1 MKSAGHLQELGL
13 QEPFMRTTAAQ
24 VSTLLGDLQK
34 GNPALAPVQ
43 RQHVRLWVQLPLKR
57 TAGIDSRRS
66 HLTYYGAKELA
77 ESFRT
82 VRKNTITI
90 AEEVPEEH
98 YSFRPAP
105 TTRTVGELLTHI
117 SLVYTFQYQIHAQ
130 EHRTSLEGFD
140 FPSLMQRLVA
150 EEKIPRSKDQTIEM
164 LRSSGEKWSGWL
176 EGLTESFLSER
187 VEMRAGMTPAAKS
200 RFEMILSV
208 KEHEMHHR
216 GQLMLIERM
225 VGVVPHLTR
234 EMQARMAATPG
245 KS

>member
-1 MKSAGHLQELGL
+1 M
-13 QEPFMRTTAAQ
+13 
-24 VSTLLGDLQK
+24 
-34 GNPALAPVQ
+34 NC
-43 RQHVRLWVQLPLKR
+43 
-57 TAGIDSRRS
+57 
-66 HLTYYGAKELA
+66 YGAKELA

-90 AEEVPEEH
+90 AQELPEEK

-105 TTRTVGELLTHI
+105 NTRTVGELLAHI
-117 SLVYTFQYQIHAQ
+117 SLAYTFQYQIHGQ
-130 EHRTSLEGFD
+130 ERRSSLEGFN

-150 EEKIPRSKDQTIEM
+150 EEKGQRSKDQIIEM
-164 LRSSGEKWSGWL
+164 LRNSGEKWAGWL
-176 EGLTESFLSER
+176 EGLTDSFLGER
-187 VEMRAGMTPAAKS
+187 VEMPTGATPPSRS

-225 VGVVPHLTR
+225 VGIVPHLTR
-234 EMQARMAATPG
+234 EMQARMTAATT